1 MKYWVKLHYI
11 YFMAAITVSI
21 VEDLQEVRESLENLI
36 MGSDEFLLLSSCANA
51 ETARLQ
57 IPKDQPQ
64 VVIMDINLPGMSGI
78 ECIRKIR
85 DDCPGTQFLMY
96 TIFEDDEKVF
106 EALEA
111 GANGYLLKKTP
122 REKIPEALIEMQ
134 NGGAPMSTHIARK
147 VIKSFQQRNH
157 FNESNSLLSQ
167 KEKEVLELLA
177 KGFLYKEIGDQLHIS
192 INTVKQHI
200 HRLYEKLHV
209 SNRTEAINKLYG
221 RK

>member
-1 MKYWVKLHYI
+1 
-11 YFMAAITVSI
+11 MATITISI
-21 VEDLQEVRESLENLI
+21 VEDLAEVRTSLENLI
-36 MGSDEFLLLSSCANA
+36 RDSAEFLFLSAYANA
-51 ETARLQ
+51 EAAQ
-57 IPKDQPQ
+57 KGIPNEQPDL
-64 VVIMDINLPGMSGI
+64 VIMDINLPGISGT
-78 ECIRKIR
+78 ECIRAIR
-85 DDCPGTQFLMY
+85 DDCPHTQFMMY
-96 TIFEDDEKVF
+96 TIFEDDDKVF

-122 REKIPEALIEMQ
+122 REKIPDYLFELH

-147 VIKSFQQRNH
+147 VVRSFQHRNH
-157 FNESNSLLSQ
+157 FDTPGNLLTPKEKQVLDLLSR
-167 KEKEVLELLA
+167 
-177 KGFLYKEIGDQLHIS
+177 GHLYKEIGETMQIS

>member
-1 MKYWVKLHYI
+1 
-11 YFMAAITVSI
+11 MAAITVSI

-122 REKIPEALIEMQ
+122 REKSGLWGM
-134 NGGAPMSTHIARK
+134 
-147 VIKSFQQRNH
+147 
-157 FNESNSLLSQ
+157 
-167 KEKEVLELLA
+167 
-177 KGFLYKEIGDQLHIS
+177 
-192 INTVKQHI
+192 
-200 HRLYEKLHV
+200 
-209 SNRTEAINKLYG
+209 
-221 RK
+221 